1 MTRALKTLAGGLAL
15 LMLPD
20 AGFCGG
26 AWVPAPGQG
35 DVQLGFS
42 RKAAT
47 SSWDTSGH
55 AFDNTTTFE
64 GETVAHHHD
73 FRYGYL
79 SGEVGLLN
87 RLSTHFTVTYL
98 HGLEGPE
105 EELEKNTGLSDAWFG
120 FKYALAQG
128 EWPMALRATVR
139 TPYFYDLPGAYN
151 RYLFDSSG
159 QRRGVSP
166 EWRGVLKHDY
176 TLTYVLSRSFR
187 EGRGWM
193 NLETGYTWREGAPAD
208 EIPVYGELGW
218 PLPWWGLS
226 AKGSFVWIESRGN
239 DSLAEPDD
247 RFRARPGFNFNAA
260 SMSRVGASLIA
271 PIGDTPTTIE
281 VGYNHW
287 IRGESARRYEE
298 PYLSLG
304 YRF

>member
-1 MTRALKTLAGGLAL
+1 
-15 LMLPD
+15 
-20 AGFCGG
+20 
-26 AWVPAPGQG
+26 
-35 DVQLGFS
+35 
-42 RKAAT
+42 
-47 SSWDTSGH
+47 
-55 AFDNTTTFE
+55 
-64 GETVAHHHD
+64 
-73 FRYGYL
+73 
-79 SGEVGLLN
+79 
-87 RLSTHFTVTYL
+87 
-98 HGLEGPE
+98 
-105 EELEKNTGLSDAWFG
+105 
-120 FKYALAQG
+120 
-128 EWPMALRATVR
+128 
-139 TPYFYDLPGAYN
+139 
-151 RYLFDSSG
+151 
-159 QRRGVSP
+159 VSP

-260 SMSRVGASLIA
+260 SMTRIGASLIA
-271 PIGDTPTTIE
+271 PIGNTPTTIE
-281 VGYNHW
+281 LGYNHW